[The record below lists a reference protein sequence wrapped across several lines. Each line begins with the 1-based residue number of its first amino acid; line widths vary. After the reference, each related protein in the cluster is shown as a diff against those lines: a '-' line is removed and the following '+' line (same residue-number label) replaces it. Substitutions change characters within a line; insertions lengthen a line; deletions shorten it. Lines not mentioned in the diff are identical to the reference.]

1 MEKTNNKGFA
11 NLTSKMDENV
21 KSEMNAKIEGLS
33 KKAKAAFNERC
44 TEDYTKLSKLGSA
57 QRINKLN
64 SMIEDCG
71 KEFPARAKKG
81 EGVKERGT
89 RQDNEFLNS
98 RKKGIYQIDPKTM
111 TLVAKHE
118 SIQSAHRATDKK
130 VSDSS
135 ICYCANHRKGFK
147 TAGGFRWE
155 FAANCTID
163 ANNVVTVN
171 FTPEEA
177 PAEVKAELNPD
188 LVKAEAKPEVKPEVI
203 EAVEIEVKADAKPE
217 DVEVEDVDVEDAE
230 DSNIK

>member
-11 NLTSKMDENV
+11 NLTSKLDEDTM
-21 KSEMNAKIEGLS
+21 STMNAKIEGLS

-44 TEDYTKLSKLGSA
+44 TEDYVKLSKLGSA

-64 SMIEDCG
+64 AMIEDCG
-71 KEFPARAKKG
+71 KEFPTRAKKG
-81 EGVKERGT
+81 EGAKERGT
-89 RQDNEFLNS
+89 RQDNEFLNA

-171 FTPEEA
+171 FAAEEA
-177 PAEVKAELNPD
+177 PAEVKT
-188 LVKAEAKPEVKPEVI
+188 EAKPEVKPEVI

-217 DVEVEDVDVEDAE
+217 DIEDIEDVEDVEVIEVEDT
-230 DSNIK
+230 NTK

>member
-64 SMIEDCG
+64 NMIEDCG

-81 EGVKERGT
+81 EGAKERGT

-177 PAEVKAELNPD
+177 PAEVKAE
-188 LVKAEAKPEVKPEVI
+188 AKPEVKPEVI
-203 EAVEIEVKADAKPE
+203 EAVEIAVKADAKPE
-217 DVEVEDVDVEDAE
+217 NVEVEDVEDAE

>member
-11 NLTSKMDENV
+11 NLTSKLDEDTM
-21 KSEMNAKIEGLS
+21 STMNAKIEGLS

-44 TEDYTKLSKLGSA
+44 TEDYAKLSKLGSA

-64 SMIEDCG
+64 AMIEDCG
-71 KEFPARAKKG
+71 KEFPTRAKKG
-81 EGVKERGT
+81 EGAKERGT
-89 RQDNEFLNS
+89 RQDNEFLNA

-171 FTPEEA
+171 FAAEEA
-177 PAEVKAELNPD
+177 PAEVKT
-188 LVKAEAKPEVKPEVI
+188 EAKPEVKPEVI

-217 DVEVEDVDVEDAE
+217 DIEDVEDVEVIEVEDT
-230 DSNIK
+230 NTK

>member
-11 NLTSKMDENV
+11 NLTSKLDEDTM
-21 KSEMNAKIEGLS
+21 STMNAKIEGLS

-44 TEDYTKLSKLGSA
+44 TEDYAKLSKLGSA

-64 SMIEDCG
+64 AMIEDCG
-71 KEFPARAKKG
+71 KEFPTRAKKG
-81 EGVKERGT
+81 EGAKERGT
-89 RQDNEFLNS
+89 RQDNEFLNA

-171 FTPEEA
+171 FAAEEA
-177 PAEVKAELNPD
+177 LAEVKT
-188 LVKAEAKPEVKPEVI
+188 EAKPEVKPEVI

-217 DVEVEDVDVEDAE
+217 DIEDIEDVEDIEDIEVEDT
-230 DSNIK
+230 NTK

>member
-21 KSEMNAKIEGLS
+21 KNEINTKIEGLS

-44 TEDYTKLSKLGSA
+44 TEDYAKLSKLGSA

-64 SMIEDCG
+64 NMIEDCG
-71 KEFPARAKKG
+71 KEFPVRAKKG
-81 EGVKERGT
+81 EGAKERGT
-89 RQDNEFLNS
+89 RQDNEFLNA

-171 FTPEEA
+171 FAAEEA
-177 PAEVKAELNPD
+177 PAEVKT
-188 LVKAEAKPEVKPEVI
+188 EAKPEVKPEVI

-217 DVEVEDVDVEDAE
+217 DVEEVEVEDVETVEDTTT
-230 DSNIK
+230 K

>member
-57 QRINKLN
+57 QRISKLN
-64 SMIEDCG
+64 NMIEDCS

-81 EGVKERGT
+81 EGTGAKERGT

-177 PAEVKAELNPD
+177 PAEVKAE
-188 LVKAEAKPEVKPEVI
+188 AKPEVI

-217 DVEVEDVDVEDAE
+217 DVDIEDVEAIEVE

>member
-64 SMIEDCG
+64 NMIEDCG

-81 EGVKERGT
+81 EGAKERGT
-89 RQDNEFLNS
+89 RQDNEFLNA

-177 PAEVKAELNPD
+177 PAEVKAE
-188 LVKAEAKPEVKPEVI
+188 AKPEVKPEVI

-217 DVEVEDVDVEDAE
+217 DVEVEDVEVEDIEDTE

>member
-11 NLTSKMDENV
+11 NLTSKMDEDTM
-21 KSEMNAKIEGLS
+21 STMNAKIEGLS

-64 SMIEDCG
+64 AMIEDCG
-71 KEFPARAKKG
+71 KEFPTRAKKG
-81 EGVKERGT
+81 EGAKERGT
-89 RQDNEFLNS
+89 RQDNEFLNA

-171 FTPEEA
+171 FAAEEA
-177 PAEVKAELNPD
+177 PAEVKT
-188 LVKAEAKPEVKPEVI
+188 EAKPEVKPEVI

-217 DVEVEDVDVEDAE
+217 DIEDVEDVEVIEVEDT
-230 DSNIK
+230 NTK

>member
-57 QRINKLN
+57 QRISKLN
-64 SMIEDCG
+64 NMIEDCG

-81 EGVKERGT
+81 EGAKERGT

-177 PAEVKAELNPD
+177 PAEVKAE
-188 LVKAEAKPEVKPEVI
+188 AKPEVKPEVI

-217 DVEVEDVDVEDAE
+217 DVDVEDVEDVEVEDAE
-230 DSNIK
+230 DTNIK

>member
-11 NLTSKMDENV
+11 NLTSKMDEDTM
-21 KSEMNAKIEGLS
+21 STMNAKIEGLS

-44 TEDYTKLSKLGSA
+44 TEDYTKLSKLGSV
-57 QRINKLN
+57 QRISKLN
-64 SMIEDCG
+64 AMIEDCG
-71 KEFPARAKKG
+71 KEFPSRAKKG
-81 EGVKERGT
+81 EGKKERGT
-89 RQDNEFLNS
+89 RQDNEFLNA

-155 FAANCTID
+155 FAANCSVD

-171 FTPEEA
+171 FAEEEA
-177 PAEVKAELNPD
+177 PAEVKAD
-188 LVKAEAKPEVKPEVI
+188 AKPEVKPEII
-203 EAVEIEVKADAKPE
+203 EAVEIEVKADTKPE
-217 DVEVEDVDVEDAE
+217 DIEDVEDVEAIEVEDT
-230 DSNIK
+230 NIK

>member
-11 NLTSKMDENV
+11 NLTSKLDEDTM
-21 KSEMNAKIEGLS
+21 STMNAKIEGLS

-64 SMIEDCG
+64 AMIEDCG
-71 KEFPARAKKG
+71 KEFPVRAKKG
-81 EGVKERGT
+81 EGAKERGT
-89 RQDNEFLNS
+89 RQDNEFLNA

-171 FTPEEA
+171 FAAEEA
-177 PAEVKAELNPD
+177 PAEVKT
-188 LVKAEAKPEVKPEVI
+188 EAKPEVKPEVI

-217 DVEVEDVDVEDAE
+217 DIEDVEDVEVIEVEDT
-230 DSNIK
+230 NTK

>member
-57 QRINKLN
+57 QRISKLN

-81 EGVKERGT
+81 EGAKERST

-177 PAEVKAELNPD
+177 PAEVKAE
-188 LVKAEAKPEVKPEVI
+188 AKPEVKPEVI

-217 DVEVEDVDVEDAE
+217 DVDVEDAE

>member
-57 QRINKLN
+57 QRISKLN
-64 SMIEDCG
+64 NMIEDCG

-81 EGVKERGT
+81 EGAKERGT

-177 PAEVKAELNPD
+177 PAEVKAE
-188 LVKAEAKPEVKPEVI
+188 AKPEVKPEVI

-217 DVEVEDVDVEDAE
+217 NVEVEDVEVEDAE
-230 DSNIK
+230 DTNIK

>member
-11 NLTSKMDENV
+11 NLTSKMDEDTM
-21 KSEMNAKIEGLS
+21 STMNAKIEGLS

-44 TEDYTKLSKLGSA
+44 TEDYTKLSKLGSV
-57 QRINKLN
+57 QRISKLN
-64 SMIEDCG
+64 AMIEDCG
-71 KEFPARAKKG
+71 KEFPSRAKKG
-81 EGVKERGT
+81 EGKKERGT
-89 RQDNEFLNS
+89 RQDNEFLNA

-155 FAANCTID
+155 FAANCSVD
-163 ANNVVTVN
+163 VNNVVTVN
-171 FTPEEA
+171 FAEEA
-177 PAEVKAELNPD
+177 PAEVKAD
-188 LVKAEAKPEVKPEVI
+188 AKPEVKPEII
-203 EAVEIEVKADAKPE
+203 EAVEIEVKADTKPE
-217 DVEVEDVDVEDAE
+217 DIEDVEDVEAIEVEDT
-230 DSNIK
+230 NIK

>member
-11 NLTSKMDENV
+11 NLVSKMDENV
-21 KSEMNAKIEGLS
+21 KNEINTKIEGLS

-44 TEDYTKLSKLGSA
+44 TEDYAKLSKLGGS

-64 SMIEDCG
+64 AMIEDCG
-71 KEFPARAKKG
+71 KEFPSRAKKG
-81 EGVKERGT
+81 EGAKERGT
-89 RQDNEFLNS
+89 RQDNEFLNA

-111 TLVAKHE
+111 ILVAKHE

-171 FTPEEA
+171 FTLEEA
-177 PAEVKAELNPD
+177 PAE
-188 LVKAEAKPEVKPEVI
+188 VKAEAKPEVKPEVI

-217 DVEVEDVDVEDAE
+217 DVEDVEVEDVETVEDTTT
-230 DSNIK
+230 K

>member
-1 MEKTNNKGFA
+1 MEKTSTKGFA
-11 NLTSKMDENV
+11 ALTGKMEETA
-21 KSEMNAKIEGLS
+21 KSEMNARIEGLS

-44 TEDYTKLSKLGSA
+44 TTEYTKLSKLGAA

-64 SMIEDCG
+64 AMIEACA

-81 EGVKERGT
+81 EGAKKVRGT
-89 RQDNEFLNS
+89 RQDNPFLNA

-155 FAANCTID
+155 FAANCTVD

-171 FTPEEA
+171 LPEATA
-177 PAEVKAELNPD
+177 PAAEGTA
-188 LVKAEAKPEVKPEVI
+188 AE
-203 EAVEIEVKADAKPE
+203 
-217 DVEVEDVDVEDAE
+217 
-230 DSNIK
+230 

>member
-44 TEDYTKLSKLGSA
+44 TEDYAKLSKLGSA
-57 QRINKLN
+57 QRISKLN
-64 SMIEDCG
+64 NMIEDCG

-81 EGVKERGT
+81 EGAKERGT

-171 FTPEEA
+171 FTSEEA
-177 PAEVKAELNPD
+177 PAE
-188 LVKAEAKPEVKPEVI
+188 VKAEAKPEVKPEVI

-217 DVEVEDVDVEDAE
+217 DVEVEDVEVEDIEDAE

>member
-11 NLTSKMDENV
+11 NLTSKLDEDTM
-21 KSEMNAKIEGLS
+21 STMNAKIEGLS

-64 SMIEDCG
+64 AMIEDCG
-71 KEFPARAKKG
+71 KEFPTRAKKG
-81 EGVKERGT
+81 EGAKERGT
-89 RQDNEFLNS
+89 RQDNEFLNA

-171 FTPEEA
+171 FAAEEA
-177 PAEVKAELNPD
+177 PAEVKT
-188 LVKAEAKPEVKPEVI
+188 EAKPEVKPEVI

-217 DVEVEDVDVEDAE
+217 DIEDIEDVEDVEVIEVEDT
-230 DSNIK
+230 NTK

>member
-1 MEKTNNKGFA
+1 MEKTSTKGFA
-11 NLTSKMDENV
+11 ALTGKMEETA

-44 TEDYTKLSKLGSA
+44 TTDYTKLSKLGAA

-64 SMIEDCG
+64 AMIEACA

-81 EGVKERGT
+81 EGAKKVRGT
-89 RQDNEFLNS
+89 RQDNEFLNA

-111 TLVAKHE
+111 TLVAMHE

-155 FAANCTID
+155 FAANCTVD

-171 FTPEEA
+171 LPEATA
-177 PAEVKAELNPD
+177 PAAEGTA
-188 LVKAEAKPEVKPEVI
+188 AE
-203 EAVEIEVKADAKPE
+203 
-217 DVEVEDVDVEDAE
+217 
-230 DSNIK
+230 

>member
-1 MEKTNNKGFA
+1 MEKTSTKGFA
-11 NLTSKMDENV
+11 ALTGKMEETA
-21 KSEMNAKIEGLS
+21 KSEMNARIEGLS

-44 TEDYTKLSKLGSA
+44 VTDYTKLSKLGAA

-64 SMIEDCG
+64 AMIEACA

-81 EGVKERGT
+81 EGAKKERGT
-89 RQDNEFLNS
+89 RQDNEFLNA

-155 FAANCTID
+155 FAANCTVD

-171 FTPEEA
+171 LPEATA
-177 PAEVKAELNPD
+177 PAPV
-188 LVKAEAKPEVKPEVI
+188 AEAV
-203 EAVEIEVKADAKPE
+203 
-217 DVEVEDVDVEDAE
+217 AE
-230 DSNIK
+230 TVAE

>member
-11 NLTSKMDENV
+11 NLTSKMDEDTM
-21 KSEMNAKIEGLS
+21 SAMNAKIEGLS

-64 SMIEDCG
+64 AMIEDCG
-71 KEFPARAKKG
+71 KEFPSRAKKG
-81 EGVKERGT
+81 EGAKERGT
-89 RQDNEFLNS
+89 RQNNEFLNA

-177 PAEVKAELNPD
+177 PAEVKAE
-188 LVKAEAKPEVKPEVI
+188 AKPEVKPEVV

-217 DVEVEDVDVEDAE
+217 DVDVEDVDVEDAE
-230 DSNIK
+230 DSNTK

>member
-11 NLTSKMDENV
+11 NLTSKLDEDTM
-21 KSEMNAKIEGLS
+21 STMNAKIEGLS

-44 TEDYTKLSKLGSA
+44 TEDYVKLSKLGSA

-64 SMIEDCG
+64 AMIEDCG
-71 KEFPARAKKG
+71 KEFPTRAKKG
-81 EGVKERGT
+81 EGAKERGT
-89 RQDNEFLNS
+89 RQDNEFLNA

-171 FTPEEA
+171 FAAEEA
-177 PAEVKAELNPD
+177 PAEVKT
-188 LVKAEAKPEVKPEVI
+188 EAKPEVKPEVI

-217 DVEVEDVDVEDAE
+217 DIEDVEDVEVIEVEDT
-230 DSNIK
+230 NTK

>member
-11 NLTSKMDENV
+11 NLTSKLDEDTM
-21 KSEMNAKIEGLS
+21 STMNAKIEGLS

-44 TEDYTKLSKLGSA
+44 TEDYAKLSKLGSA

-64 SMIEDCG
+64 AMIEDCG
-71 KEFPARAKKG
+71 KEFPTRAKKG
-81 EGVKERGT
+81 EGAKERGT
-89 RQDNEFLNS
+89 RQDNEFLNA

-171 FTPEEA
+171 FAAEEA
-177 PAEVKAELNPD
+177 PAEVKT
-188 LVKAEAKPEVKPEVI
+188 EAKPEVKPEVI

-217 DVEVEDVDVEDAE
+217 DIEDVEDVEDVEVIEVEDT
-230 DSNIK
+230 NTK

>member
-57 QRINKLN
+57 QRISKLN
-64 SMIEDCG
+64 NMIEDCG

-81 EGVKERGT
+81 EGAKERGT
-89 RQDNEFLNS
+89 RQDNEFLNA

-155 FAANCTID
+155 FAANCSVD

-177 PAEVKAELNPD
+177 PAEVKAE
-188 LVKAEAKPEVKPEVI
+188 AKPEVKPEVI
-203 EAVEIEVKADAKPE
+203 EAVEIEVKVDAKPE
-217 DVEVEDVDVEDAE
+217 DVEVEDVTEVEDIE
-230 DSNIK
+230 DTEDTNIK

>member
-57 QRINKLN
+57 QRISKLN
-64 SMIEDCG
+64 NMIEDCS

-81 EGVKERGT
+81 EGAKERGT

-177 PAEVKAELNPD
+177 PAEVKAE
-188 LVKAEAKPEVKPEVI
+188 AKPEVKPEVI

-217 DVEVEDVDVEDAE
+217 NVEVEDVEVEDAE
-230 DSNIK
+230 DTNIK

>member
-11 NLTSKMDENV
+11 NLTSKLDEDTM
-21 KSEMNAKIEGLS
+21 STMNAKIEGLS

-44 TEDYTKLSKLGSA
+44 TEDYAKLSKLGSA

-64 SMIEDCG
+64 AMIEDCG
-71 KEFPARAKKG
+71 KEFPTRAKKG
-81 EGVKERGT
+81 EGAKERGT
-89 RQDNEFLNS
+89 RQDNEFLNA

-171 FTPEEA
+171 FAAEEA
-177 PAEVKAELNPD
+177 LAEVKT
-188 LVKAEAKPEVKPEVI
+188 EAKPEVKPEVI

-217 DVEVEDVDVEDAE
+217 DIEDIEDVEDVEVIEVEDT
-230 DSNIK
+230 NTK

>member
-81 EGVKERGT
+81 EGAKERGT

-177 PAEVKAELNPD
+177 PAEVKAE
-188 LVKAEAKPEVKPEVI
+188 AKPEVKPEVI

-217 DVEVEDVDVEDAE
+217 NVDVEDVDVEDAE

>member
-11 NLTSKMDENV
+11 NLTSKMDEDTM
-21 KSEMNAKIEGLS
+21 STMNAKIEGLS

-44 TEDYTKLSKLGSA
+44 TEDYAKLSKLGSA

-64 SMIEDCG
+64 AMIEDCG
-71 KEFPARAKKG
+71 KEFPTRAKKG
-81 EGVKERGT
+81 EGAKERGT
-89 RQDNEFLNS
+89 RQDNEFLNA

-171 FTPEEA
+171 FAAEEA
-177 PAEVKAELNPD
+177 PAEVKT
-188 LVKAEAKPEVKPEVI
+188 EAKPEVKPEVI

-217 DVEVEDVDVEDAE
+217 DIEDVEDVEVIEVEDT
-230 DSNIK
+230 NTK

>member
-11 NLTSKMDENV
+11 NLTSKMDETT

-44 TEDYTKLSKLGSA
+44 TEDYAKLSKLGGS

-64 SMIEDCG
+64 AMIEDCG
-71 KEFPARAKKG
+71 KEFPSRAKKG
-81 EGVKERGT
+81 EGAKERGT
-89 RQDNEFLNS
+89 RQDNEFLNA

-171 FTPEEA
+171 FAAEEA
-177 PAEVKAELNPD
+177 PAEVKT
-188 LVKAEAKPEVKPEVI
+188 EAKPEVKPEVI

-217 DVEVEDVDVEDAE
+217 DVEDVEAIEVEDSDT
-230 DSNIK
+230 K

>member
-64 SMIEDCG
+64 NMIEDCG

-81 EGVKERGT
+81 EGAKERGT

-155 FAANCTID
+155 FAANCSVD

-177 PAEVKAELNPD
+177 PAE
-188 LVKAEAKPEVKPEVI
+188 VKAEAKPEVKPEVI

-217 DVEVEDVDVEDAE
+217 DVEVEDVEVEDIEDVEDT
-230 DSNIK
+230 NIK

>member
-21 KSEMNAKIEGLS
+21 KNEMNAKIEGLS

-64 SMIEDCG
+64 NMIEDCD

-81 EGVKERGT
+81 EGAKERGT

-171 FTPEEA
+171 FTQEEA
-177 PAEVKAELNPD
+177 PAE
-188 LVKAEAKPEVKPEVI
+188 VKAEAKPEVKPEVI

-217 DVEVEDVDVEDAE
+217 DVTEVEDVEVEDVDVEEVE
-230 DSNIK
+230 DTTTK

>member
-11 NLTSKMDENV
+11 NLTSKLDEDTM
-21 KSEMNAKIEGLS
+21 STMNAKIEGLS

-64 SMIEDCG
+64 AMIEDCG
-71 KEFPARAKKG
+71 KEFPTRAKKG
-81 EGVKERGT
+81 EGAKERGT
-89 RQDNEFLNS
+89 RQDNEFLNA

-171 FTPEEA
+171 FAAEEA
-177 PAEVKAELNPD
+177 PAEVKT
-188 LVKAEAKPEVKPEVI
+188 EAKPEVKPEVI

-217 DVEVEDVDVEDAE
+217 DIEDVEDVEDVEVIEVEDT
-230 DSNIK
+230 NTK

>member
-57 QRINKLN
+57 QRISKLN
-64 SMIEDCG
+64 NMIEDCG

-81 EGVKERGT
+81 EGAKERGT

-177 PAEVKAELNPD
+177 PAEVKAE
-188 LVKAEAKPEVKPEVI
+188 VKPEVI
-203 EAVEIEVKADAKPE
+203 KIKTEVIEVKPGVLEVKADAMPE
-217 DVEVEDVDVEDAE
+217 DVDEVDEVDVEAIEVEDT
-230 DSNIK
+230 NTK

>member
-57 QRINKLN
+57 QRISKLN
-64 SMIEDCG
+64 NMIEDCG

-89 RQDNEFLNS
+89 RQDNEFLNA

-163 ANNVVTVN
+163 DNNVVTVN

-177 PAEVKAELNPD
+177 PAE
-188 LVKAEAKPEVKPEVI
+188 VKAEAKPEVKPEVI

-217 DVEVEDVDVEDAE
+217 DVDVEDVDVEDAE
-230 DSNIK
+230 DTNIK

>member
-57 QRINKLN
+57 QRISKLN

-81 EGVKERGT
+81 EGAKERGT

-177 PAEVKAELNPD
+177 PAEVKAE
-188 LVKAEAKPEVKPEVI
+188 AKPEVKPEVI

-217 DVEVEDVDVEDAE
+217 DVDVEDAE

>member
-11 NLTSKMDENV
+11 NLVSKMDENV
-21 KSEMNAKIEGLS
+21 KNEINTKIEGLS

-64 SMIEDCG
+64 AMIEDCG
-71 KEFPARAKKG
+71 KEFPSRAKKG
-81 EGVKERGT
+81 EGTKERGT
-89 RQDNEFLNS
+89 RQDNEFLNA

-171 FTPEEA
+171 FAAEEA
-177 PAEVKAELNPD
+177 PAE
-188 LVKAEAKPEVKPEVI
+188 VKAEAKPEVKPEVI

-217 DVEVEDVDVEDAE
+217 DVDVEDVE
-230 DSNIK
+230 DSNTK

>member
-11 NLTSKMDENV
+11 NLTSKMDEDTM
-21 KSEMNAKIEGLS
+21 SAMNAKIEGLS

-64 SMIEDCG
+64 AMIEDCG
-71 KEFPARAKKG
+71 KEFPSRAKKG
-81 EGVKERGT
+81 EGKKERGT
-89 RQDNEFLNS
+89 RQDNEFLNA
-98 RKKGIYQIDPKTM
+98 RKKGIFQIDPKTM

-155 FAANCTID
+155 FAANCSVD

-171 FTPEEA
+171 FAEEEA
-177 PAEVKAELNPD
+177 PAEVKT
-188 LVKAEAKPEVKPEVI
+188 EAKPEVKPEII

-217 DVEVEDVDVEDAE
+217 DIEDIEDVEDVEAIEVEDT
-230 DSNIK
+230 NIK